1 MTEAPATPASGQDG
15 TLDFPPPQIGPTLAE
30 PPSCPASSERSEAT
44 LSEDDEANAAIAP
57 ELTLRVADSSQP
69 SAAAPTLADP
79 HAPSSGMPAL
89 SALGGATLSASDVPP
104 AQAKTVRVQG
114 PPDRKRK
121 LPLPSVP
128 GYEILSE
135 LGRGGMGVVYKARQ
149 KGLDRLVALKMI
161 LSGGHAG
168 ATELLRFRTEA
179 RAVAQLHHPNII
191 QIHEVGELDG
201 CPYFSLE
208 YLDGGCLAD
217 RIVVAPL
224 PPVEAATLVRA
235 LADAMDCAHRAGII
249 HRDLKPGNILLSS
262 DGTPKITDFGLAKRL
277 EPDTGQTRTGA
288 VLGTPSYM
296 APEQAEGKTHEIGP
310 AADIYALGA
319 VLYDLITGRPPF
331 RGESVLDTLEQVRTV
346 EPVPPSRHQAML
358 PLDLDIICLTCLQK
372 EPRKRYAT
380 AGALAEDLRRFLEGE
395 PILARPTPA
404 WERGYKWTK
413 RHPATAA
420 LVAVSALALI
430 GFGTGGVAW
439 AVQADA
445 LRAAADQERVH
456 AVALKNL
463 ADEERDKAEASERL
477 AQHERA
483 RAASNFQSARAAVD
497 QLLVRIGRERLA
509 NEPHMDLVRRDLLE
523 KALHFHLR
531 FLNAESDNP
540 EVRWEAGQAYVAVAD
555 IHEMLGQ
562 STKADKAYQQA
573 INMLQALAD
582 EFPERAEFRRD
593 LAAAHNNLSLVLQA
607 TGRTEDALK
616 EFERGQAIRA
626 RLVEQ
631 HPAVFKYKWDLAEGH
646 DRRGLQAQQ
655 SNNLAGARTSFIEA
669 ARLFGELI
677 HVVPDAPDYVM
688 DLARVRV
695 NLAAVEQ
702 TLGEPR
708 AAEAEYRRAL
718 AALRLLVEKHAEVR
732 EYRQE
737 TARALLNLATLLH
750 QAKSYSEAEKCYKE
764 AITLFTGLASEYP
777 TVPDFRQLL
786 ATSSNDFGE
795 LLLQTQKPDEASRQ
809 LHEAA
814 TRFAQLARE
823 FPALPVY
830 RQEQAKSMHNLG
842 ILYHSTKRPREALE
856 VLNQAVAIRR
866 KLADEYPNDVEP
878 RQLLA
883 QSLAETAIALAHDN
897 ELKKAVAEF
906 RKAID
911 LLEQLHREHPNAP
924 GVGNDLIRQHQ
935 NLALLLDA
943 MGDTPGADKSRAR
956 IIELQKKNGAKP

>member
-1 MTEAPATPASGQDG
+1 
-15 TLDFPPPQIGPTLAE
+15 
-30 PPSCPASSERSEAT
+30 
-44 LSEDDEANAAIAP
+44 
-57 ELTLRVADSSQP
+57 
-69 SAAAPTLADP
+69 
-79 HAPSSGMPAL
+79 MPAL
-89 SALGGATLSASDVPP
+89 SEIGGATLSASDVPP
-104 AQAKTVRVQG
+104 PLAKTIRFQARL
-114 PPDRKRK
+114 DRRRK
-121 LPLPSVP
+121 LPVPEVP
-128 GYEILSE
+128 GYEILGE

-149 KGLDRLVALKMI
+149 KGLDRLVALKMV
-161 LSGGHAG
+161 LTGGHAS

-179 RAVAQLHHPNII
+179 RAVAQLQHPNIV
-191 QIHEVGELDG
+191 QIHEVGDLDG
-201 CPYFSLE
+201 RPYFSLE
-208 YLDGGCLAD
+208 YLDGGSLAD
-217 RIVVAPL
+217 RITVTPL

-235 LADAMDCAHRAGII
+235 LADAMHCAHRAGII
-249 HRDLKPGNILLSS
+249 HRDLKPGNVLLAR

-277 EPDTGQTRTGA
+277 EPDSGQTRTGA

-310 AADIYALGA
+310 PADIYALGA

-331 RGESVLDTLEQVRTV
+331 RGASVLDTLEQVRTV
-346 EPVPPSRHQAML
+346 EPTPPSRHQAML

-445 LRAAADQERVH
+445 LRKDADQERMH

-463 ADEERDKAEASERL
+463 ADEAREKAEANERL
-477 AQHERA
+477 AQQERA
-483 RAASNFQSARAAVD
+483 RAASNFQNARAAVD
-497 QLLVRIGRERLA
+497 QLLTRIGRERLA
-509 NEPHMDLVRRDLLE
+509 NEPHMDLVRRDLLD
-523 KALHFHLR
+523 KALRFHQR
-531 FLNAESDNP
+531 FLNAESENP

-562 STKADKAYQQA
+562 STKAEQAYRQA
-573 INMLQALAD
+573 VNLLQPLAD
-582 EFPERAEFRRD
+582 EFPERPEFRRD

-607 TGRTEDALK
+607 TGSGQEATR
-616 EFERGQAIRA
+616 EFERGQTIRA
-626 RLVEQ
+626 QLVEQ
-631 HPAVFKYKWDLAEGH
+631 YPKVVKYKWDLAEGYN
-646 DRRGLQAQQ
+646 RRGLQAQQ
-655 SNNLAGARTSFIEA
+655 GNDLAGATTAFTEA

-677 HVVPDAPDYVM
+677 HDDPGKPDYVM
-688 DLARVRV
+688 DLARVRI
-695 NLAAVEQ
+695 NLAAVQ
-702 TLGEPR
+702 QVLKLPR
-708 AAEAEYRRAL
+708 EAEAEYRRAL
-718 AALRLLVEKHAEVR
+718 TALRPLVVKHGDVR

-750 QAKSYSEAEKCYKE
+750 QAGSYGEAEKCYKE
-764 AITLFTGLASEYP
+764 AIAHFTGLASEYP

-809 LHEAA
+809 LHEAGS
-814 TRFAQLARE
+814 RFAQLARE
-823 FPALPVY
+823 FPALPIY
-830 RQEQAKSMHNLG
+830 RQEQAKSLHNLG

-856 VLNQAVAIRR
+856 VLSQAVAIRR
-866 KLADEYPNDVEP
+866 KLAEEYPKDVEP

-883 QSLAETAIALAHDN
+883 QSLAETAIALARDN
-897 ELKKAVAEF
+897 ELKKAVGEF
-906 RKAID
+906 RNAID
-911 LLEQLHREHPNAP
+911 LLEQLLREHAKET
-924 GVGNDLIRQHQ
+924 GIVEDLIRQHQ
-935 NLALLLDA
+935 NLAGLLDA
-943 MGDTPGADKSRAR
+943 MGDGPGADSSRAR
-956 IIELQKKNGAKP
+956 IDELQKKRGVKP

>member
-1 MTEAPATPASGQDG
+1 MADAAATPAAGQDA
-15 TLDFPPPQIGPTLAE
+15 TVEYTPPPQPGPTLVDEQPA
-30 PPSCPASSERSEAT
+30 PPASAAVSQEPSSLASDPHSAQAPGQAPT
-44 LSEDDEANAAIAP
+44 L
-57 ELTLRVADSSQP
+57 TVADPSSP
-69 SAAAPTLADP
+69 SAAAPTRRDP
-79 HAPSSGMPAL
+79 AARPAMPAL
-89 SALGGATLSASDVPP
+89 SEVGGATLSASDVPP
-104 AQAKTVRVQG
+104 ALAKTIRVQAG
-114 PPDRKRK
+114 LDRKRK
-121 LPLPSVP
+121 GRLPTVP

-149 KGLDRLVALKMI
+149 RGLDRLVALKMV
-161 LSGGHAG
+161 LTGGHAS

-179 RAVAQLHHPNII
+179 RAVAQLQHPNIV
-191 QIHEVGELDG
+191 QIHEVGECDG

-208 YLDGGCLAD
+208 YLDGGNLAD
-217 RIVVAPL
+217 RIAVTPL

-235 LADAMDCAHRAGII
+235 LADAMECAHRAGII
-249 HRDLKPGNILLSS
+249 HRDLKPGNVLMSS

-277 EPDTGQTRTGA
+277 EPDAGQTRTGA

-296 APEQAEGKTHEIGP
+296 APEQAEGKTHAIGP
-310 AADIYALGA
+310 SADIYALGA

-331 RGESVLDTLEQVRTV
+331 RGESVLDTLEQVRTI

-372 EPRKRYAT
+372 EPHKRYAT

-420 LVAVSALALI
+420 LIAVSALALL

-445 LRAAADQERVH
+445 LRATADQERNH
-456 AVALKNL
+456 AVVLKDL
-463 ADEERDKAEASERL
+463 ADEARAKAEANERL
-477 AQHERA
+477 ANQERA
-483 RAASNFQSARAAVD
+483 RAASNFQNARAAVD
-497 QLLVRIGRERLA
+497 ELLVRIGRERLA

-523 KALHFHLR
+523 KALRFHQR

-562 STKADKAYQQA
+562 STKAEQAYRKA
-573 INMLQALAD
+573 IDLLQALAD
-582 EFPERAEFRRD
+582 EFPKRPEFRRD
-593 LAAAHNNLSLVLQA
+593 LAAAHSNLSLMLQA
-607 TGRTEDALK
+607 TGRGQDAVK
-616 EFERGQAIRA
+616 EFERGQAIRT

-631 HPAVFKYKWDLAEGH
+631 HADVFKYRWDLAEGYN
-646 DRRGLQAQQ
+646 RRGLQAQQ
-655 SNNLAGARTSFIEA
+655 ANDLAGARTSFTEA
-669 ARLFGELI
+669 SRLFDELV
-677 HVVPDAPDYVM
+677 HADPNAPDYVM

-702 TLGEPR
+702 TLSEPR
-708 AAEAEYRRAL
+708 EAEAEYRRAL
-718 AALRLLVEKHAEVR
+718 ASLRRLVEKHGDIR

-750 QAKSYSEAEKCYKE
+750 QAKSYGEAETCYKE
-764 AITLFTGLASEYP
+764 AIALFTGLASKYP

-786 ATSSNDFGE
+786 ATSSNNFADM
-795 LLLQTQKPDEASRQ
+795 LLQTQKPDEASRQ
-809 LHEAA
+809 LHEAGE
-814 TRFAQLARE
+814 RYAQLARE
-823 FPALPVY
+823 FPALPIY
-830 RQEQAKSMHNLG
+830 RQEQAKSLHNLG
-842 ILYHSTKRPREALE
+842 ILYHTTNRPREALA
-856 VLNQAVAIRR
+856 VLNQAVAIRS
-866 KLADEYPNDVEP
+866 KLVDEYPKDMEP

-883 QSLAETAIALAHDN
+883 QSLGETAIALARDN
-897 ELKKAVAEF
+897 ELKKAVQEF
-906 RKAID
+906 HRAID
-911 LLEQLHREHPNAP
+911 LLEQLFREHPKET
-924 GVGNDLIRQHQ
+924 GIVSDLIRQHQ

-943 MGDTPGADKSRAR
+943 MGDAPGADRSRAR
-956 IIELQKKNGAKP
+956 ISELQKKP

>member
-1 MTEAPATPASGQDG
+1 MTDAQAMPAVAQDA
-15 TLDFPPPQIGPTLAE
+15 TLDFSPPQPDPTFTD
-30 PPSCPASSERSEAT
+30 SSGRSASSAPSEAT
-44 LSEDDEANAAIAP
+44 LSVHDGANAASAP
-57 ELTLRVADSSQP
+57 ARTLTVADSSQP
-69 SAAAPTLADP
+69 TAAAPTLGDP
-79 HAPSSGMPAL
+79 RAPGSDMPAL
-89 SALGGATLSASDVPP
+89 SAVGGATLSASDVPP
-104 AQAKTVRVQG
+104 GLAKTIRVQS

-168 ATELLRFRTEA
+168 AAELLRFRTEA
-179 RAVAQLHHPNII
+179 RAVAQLHHPNIV

-208 YLDGGCLAD
+208 YIDGGSLAD
-217 RIVVAPL
+217 RIAVTPL
-224 PPVEAATLVRA
+224 PPIEAAKLVRA

-249 HRDLKPGNILLSS
+249 HRDLKPGNVLMSS
-262 DGTPKITDFGLAKRL
+262 EGIPKITDFGLAKRM
-277 EPDTGQTRTGA
+277 EPDVGQTRTGA

-296 APEQAEGKTHEIGP
+296 APEQAEGKTRDIGP
-310 AADIYALGA
+310 PADIYALGA

-346 EPVPPSRHQAML
+346 EPIPPSRHQAQL

-445 LRAAADQERVH
+445 LRAAADQERIH
-456 AVALKNL
+456 AIALKNL
-463 ADEERDKAEASERL
+463 ADEEREKAVASERL
-477 AQHERA
+477 AQQERA
-483 RAASNFQSARAAVD
+483 RATSNFQNARAAVD
-497 QLLVRIGRERLA
+497 ELLLRIGRERLA

-523 KALHFHLR
+523 KALRFHQR

-555 IHEMLGQ
+555 IYEMLGQ
-562 STKADKAYQQA
+562 STKAEQAYRQA
-573 INMLQALAD
+573 ISLLQALAD
-582 EFPERAEFRRD
+582 EFPERAELRRD

-607 TGRTEDALK
+607 TGRTQDAVK
-616 EFERGQAIRA
+616 QFERGQAIRA

-631 HPAVFKYKWDLAEGH
+631 HPDVFKYKWDLAEGH

-655 SNNLAGARTSFIEA
+655 SNNLAGAKASFTEA

-677 HVVPDAPDYVM
+677 HDVPDTPDYVM

-702 TLGEPR
+702 ALGESR
-708 AAEAEYRRAL
+708 EAQTEYGKAL
-718 AALRLLVEKHAEVR
+718 ASLRPLVQKHGEVR
-732 EYRQE
+732 DYRQE

-750 QAKSYSEAEKCYKE
+750 QAKNYSEAEKCYKE
-764 AITLFTGLASEYP
+764 AITLFVGLASEYP

-795 LLLQTQKPDEASRQ
+795 LLLRTQKPDEASRQ
-809 LHEAA
+809 FQEAGA
-814 TRFAQLARE
+814 RFAQLARE

-830 RQEQAKSMHNLG
+830 RQEQAKSLHNLG
-842 ILYHSTKRPREALE
+842 ILYHNTQRPREALN

-866 KLADEYPNDVEP
+866 KLADEYPNDIEP

-883 QSLAETAIALAHDN
+883 QSLAETAIALARDN
-897 ELKKAVAEF
+897 DLKKAVAEF
-906 RKAID
+906 RKALD
-911 LLEQLHREHPNAP
+911 MLEQLYREHPKAP
-924 GVGNDLIRQHQ
+924 GLADDLMRQHQ
-935 NLALLLDA
+935 NLASLLDA
-943 MGDTPGADKSRAR
+943 MGDGPGADKSRAR
-956 IIELQKKNGAKP
+956 IGELQKKAGTRP